1 MKKQRGITLSG
12 LIVILVLLGM
22 AALLGFKLFNPYV
35 QYFSI
40 QKTFKALA
48 QNPELRSG
56 NRADVLRA
64 YRRYTQIDDITAIGE
79 NDIEVTKDGNTL
91 VLSAS
96 YSVKV
101 PLVANYSLLIDFAP
115 SSASK

>member
-1 MKKQRGITLSG
+1 MKRQRGISLSG
-12 LIVILVLLGM
+12 LIIVLAVVGVF
-22 AALLGFKLFNPYV
+22 AALGFKLFNPYV

-48 QNPELRSG
+48 QNPELKSG
-56 NRADVLRA
+56 NRREVAIA
-64 YRRYTQIDDITAIGE
+64 FQRYALIDNITAISE
-79 NDIEVTKDGNTL
+79 EDIEVKKDGNTL
-91 VLSAS
+91 VISAS

-101 PLVANYSLLIDFAP
+101 PLAANYSLLVDFNP

>member
-1 MKKQRGITLSG
+1 MGS
-12 LIVILVLLGM
+12 IVVLVLLGTVAM
-22 AALLGFKLFNPYV
+22 LGFRLFNPYM
-35 QYFSI
+35 QYFTI
-40 QKTFKALA
+40 QKTFKTLA

-56 NRADVLRA
+56 SRKEILNA
-64 YRRYTQIDDITAIGE
+64 YQRYSLIDRITVISE
-79 NDIEVTKDGNTL
+79 DDIEVTKDGNTL

-101 PLVANYSLLIDFAP
+101 PLVANLSLLVDFAP